1 MRHYGVNSR
10 VNNNLLRNLLNKI
23 YHRRAET
30 IFSETNGYIEDGDTV
45 LDIGAGDCLVAQR
58 IRDRLQADVMIVDV
72 VDYNLTDMRLIKYDG
87 KRLPFPDN
95 TFDKVLLSVVLHHCE
110 DPMTALD
117 EAIRVSKKNIIV
129 IESVFFST
137 FGKYWSYVIDWYW
150 NRLLH
155 KVPCPLNHKTPEK
168 WESIFTKKG
177 LKIRDSRYLGIDIW
191 YLPEWH
197 YLYYLEK

>member
-1 MRHYGVNSR
+1 MRHYGVNSI
-10 VNNNLLRNLLNKI
+10 VNNNLLRNILNKI
-23 YHRRAET
+23 YYRRAEV
-30 IFSETNGYIEDGDTV
+30 IFSEVKKYIKQGEKV
-45 LDIGAGDCLVAQR
+45 LDVGAGDGLVAKR

-87 KRLPFPDN
+87 KRLPFPDS

-110 DPMTALD
+110 DPMDVLD
-117 EAIRVSKKNIIV
+117 EAIRVSKKNIVV
-129 IESVFFST
+129 IESVFFSA
-137 FGKYWSYVIDWYW
+137 FGKYWSYLIDWYW

-177 LKIRDSRYLGIDIW
+177 LKICDSLYLGIDIW